1 MEWTQRL
8 RMRQLYLLVA
18 LYETRNVSHTAT
30 QMGVTQPGLSKW
42 LSELEEDLNVKL
54 FKRNSRGLTP
64 TEFCTALVSHARA
77 IIGELDRTQATIRLM
92 SIGASG
98 NLVVGTTPTVA
109 TGLVPKAAGYFR
121 KRFPDAYL
129 NIIENR
135 LDALLPQL
143 EEGRVD
149 LVITRTDQ
157 ARLDA
162 GVRCD
167 ILHPE
172 QIRVV
177 VGANHPLA
185 KKRKV
190 DWPDASQWY
199 TVGAATND
207 YSTGD
212 PVKYKSYVERYIAA
226 IAKDSAL
233 NQFQPPNVSS
243 SSLGY
248 DALMMVAETARKQ
261 GIDGTTPIAAAR
273 DKVRD
278 GINGYK
284 TFKGMN
290 EITLTDKGDG
300 SSRTGV
306 LQVDPAS
313 STWKFVKK

>member
-30 QMGVTQPGLSKW
+30 KMGVTQPGLSKW
-42 LSELEEDLNVKL
+42 LGELEEDLNVKL

-77 IIGELDRTQATIRLM
+77 IIGELDRAQATIRLM

-135 LDALLPQL
+135 LDTLLPQL

-167 ILHPE
+167 ILHAE

-190 DWPDASQWY
+190 DWPDVLRYPWIIPPKVSPLRRELEHELALAGQPSPRYRVETGSTLAIVTMLQDSDLVAPMSARLMHY
-199 TVGAATND
+199 FQGLKQVVPLPLPYLREGSVGVIRRRE
-207 YSTGD
+207 STES
-212 PVKYKSYVERYIAA
+212 PMLKA
-226 IAKDSAL
+226 
-233 NQFQPPNVSS
+233 F
-243 SSLGY
+243 
-248 DALMMVAETARKQ
+248 M
-261 GIDGTTPIAAAR
+261 DGLRLHA
-273 DKVRD
+273 
-278 GINGYK
+278 N
-284 TFKGMN
+284 
-290 EITLTDKGDG
+290 
-300 SSRTGV
+300 S
-306 LQVDPAS
+306 
-313 STWKFVKK
+313 

>member
-18 LYETRNVSHTAT
+18 LYESRNISHTAA
-30 QMGVTQPGLSKW
+30 QMGVTQPGLSKF
-42 LSELEEDLNVKL
+42 LGDLEEDLNVKL

-64 TEFCTALVSHARA
+64 TEFCTALVTHARA
-77 IIGELDRTQATIRLM
+77 IIGELDRTQATISLM

-109 TGLVPKAAGYFR
+109 TELVPLVAGYFR
-121 KRFPDAYL
+121 KKFPDAYL

-135 LDALLPQL
+135 LDTLLPQL

-157 ARLDA
+157 AQLGA

-167 ILHPE
+167 ILYPE

-190 DWPDASQWY
+190 DWPDVLRYPWIIPPKVSPLRRELEHELALAGQPAPRYRVETGSTLVIVTMLQDGDLIAPMSAKLMNY
-199 TVGAATND
+199 FQGLKQVVPLPLPYLREGSVGVIRRRE
-207 YSTGD
+207 STES
-212 PVKYKSYVERYIAA
+212 PLLKA
-226 IAKDSAL
+226 
-233 NQFQPPNVSS
+233 F
-243 SSLGY
+243 
-248 DALMMVAETARKQ
+248 M
-261 GIDGTTPIAAAR
+261 DGLR
-273 DKVRD
+273 RH
-278 GINGYK
+278 
-284 TFKGMN
+284 
-290 EITLTDKGDG
+290 
-300 SSRTGV
+300 TG
-306 LQVDPAS
+306 A
-313 STWKFVKK
+313 

>member
-18 LYETRNVSHTAT
+18 LHETRNVSRTAT

-64 TEFCTALVSHARA
+64 TEFCTALVVHARA
-77 IIGELDRTQATIRLM
+77 VIGELDRTQATIRLM

-129 NIIENR
+129 NIIESP

-143 EEGRVD
+143 QEGRVD

-167 ILHPE
+167 ILYPE

-190 DWPDASQWY
+190 DWPDVLRYPWIIPPKVSPLRRELEHELALAGQPSPRYRVETGSTLVIVTMLQDGDLVAPMSARLMHY
-199 TVGAATND
+199 FHGLKQVVPLALPYLREGSVGVIRRRETSESPMLKAFMDGLRTHA
-207 YSTGD
+207 GD
-212 PVKYKSYVERYIAA
+212 
-226 IAKDSAL
+226 
-233 NQFQPPNVSS
+233 
-243 SSLGY
+243 
-248 DALMMVAETARKQ
+248 
-261 GIDGTTPIAAAR
+261 
-273 DKVRD
+273 
-278 GINGYK
+278 
-284 TFKGMN
+284 
-290 EITLTDKGDG
+290 
-300 SSRTGV
+300 
-306 LQVDPAS
+306 
-313 STWKFVKK
+313 

>member
-18 LYETRNVSHTAT
+18 LFETRNMSHTAA

-64 TEFCTALVSHARA
+64 TEFCSALVVHARA
-77 IIGELDRTQATIRLM
+77 VIGELDRTQATIRLM
-92 SIGASG
+92 SSGASG
-98 NLVVGTTPTVA
+98 HLVVGTTPTVA
-109 TGLVPKAAGYFR
+109 TGLVPWAAGYFR

-135 LDALLPQL
+135 LDELLPQL
-143 EEGRVD
+143 QEGRVD

-177 VGANHPLA
+177 VGMQHPLA

-190 DWPDASQWY
+190 DWPDVLRYPWIIPPQVSPLRRELEHELALAGQPTPRYRVETGSTLVMVTMLQDSDLVAPMSARLVHY
-199 TVGAATND
+199 FQGLKQLVPLPLPYLREGSVGVIRRREATDSPMFKAFMEGLRLHAA
-207 YSTGD
+207 GD
-212 PVKYKSYVERYIAA
+212 E
-226 IAKDSAL
+226 L
-233 NQFQPPNVSS
+233 
-243 SSLGY
+243 
-248 DALMMVAETARKQ
+248 
-261 GIDGTTPIAAAR
+261 
-273 DKVRD
+273 
-278 GINGYK
+278 
-284 TFKGMN
+284 
-290 EITLTDKGDG
+290 
-300 SSRTGV
+300 
-306 LQVDPAS
+306 
-313 STWKFVKK
+313 

>member
-18 LYETRNVSHTAT
+18 LYETRNVSHTAM

-190 DWPDASQWY
+190 DWPDVLRYPWVIPPKVSPLRRELEHELALAGQPSPRYRVETGSTLVIVTMLQDGDLVAPMSARLMHY
-199 TVGAATND
+199 FQGLKQVVPLPLPYLREGSVGVIRRREAAESPMQKAFMD
-207 YSTGD
+207 GL
-212 PVKYKSYVERYIAA
+212 RMHAA
-226 IAKDSAL
+226 
-233 NQFQPPNVSS
+233 
-243 SSLGY
+243 G
-248 DALMMVAETARKQ
+248 
-261 GIDGTTPIAAAR
+261 
-273 DKVRD
+273 
-278 GINGYK
+278 
-284 TFKGMN
+284 
-290 EITLTDKGDG
+290 
-300 SSRTGV
+300 
-306 LQVDPAS
+306 
-313 STWKFVKK
+313 

>member
-18 LYETRNVSHTAT
+18 LFETRNMSHTAA

-64 TEFCTALVSHARA
+64 TEFCSALVVHARA
-77 IIGELDRTQATIRLM
+77 VIGELDRTQATIRLM

-109 TGLVPKAAGYFR
+109 TGLVPRAAAYFR

-135 LDALLPQL
+135 LDELLPQL
-143 EEGRVD
+143 QEGRVD

-167 ILHPE
+167 ILYPE

-177 VGANHPLA
+177 VGMQHPLA

-190 DWPDASQWY
+190 DWPDVLRYPWIIPPQVSPLRRELEHELALAGQPAPRYRVETGSTLVIVTMLQDSDLVAPMSARLMHYFQGLKQLVPLPLPYLREGSVGVIRRREATDSPMLKAFMEGLRLHAAS
-199 TVGAATND
+199 
-207 YSTGD
+207 
-212 PVKYKSYVERYIAA
+212 
-226 IAKDSAL
+226 
-233 NQFQPPNVSS
+233 
-243 SSLGY
+243 
-248 DALMMVAETARKQ
+248 
-261 GIDGTTPIAAAR
+261 
-273 DKVRD
+273 
-278 GINGYK
+278 
-284 TFKGMN
+284 
-290 EITLTDKGDG
+290 
-300 SSRTGV
+300 
-306 LQVDPAS
+306 VD
-313 STWKFVKK
+313 V

>member
-18 LYETRNVSHTAT
+18 LYETRNISHTAK

-157 ARLDA
+157 VHLDA

-177 VGANHPLA
+177 VGASHPLA
-185 KKRKV
+185 RKRKV
-190 DWPDASQWY
+190 DWPDVLRYPWIIPPKVSPLRRELEHELALAGQPSPRYRVETGSTLVLVTMLQDSDLVAPMSARLMHY
-199 TVGAATND
+199 FQGLKQVVPLPLPYLREGSVGVIRRREVTESPMLKAFMDGLKMHAA
-207 YSTGD
+207 G
-212 PVKYKSYVERYIAA
+212 
-226 IAKDSAL
+226 
-233 NQFQPPNVSS
+233 
-243 SSLGY
+243 
-248 DALMMVAETARKQ
+248 
-261 GIDGTTPIAAAR
+261 
-273 DKVRD
+273 
-278 GINGYK
+278 
-284 TFKGMN
+284 
-290 EITLTDKGDG
+290 
-300 SSRTGV
+300 
-306 LQVDPAS
+306 
-313 STWKFVKK
+313 

>member
-18 LYETRNVSHTAT
+18 LYETRNVSHTAS

-129 NIIENR
+129 NLIENR
-135 LDALLPQL
+135 LDTLLPQL

-162 GVRCD
+162 GMRCD
-167 ILHPE
+167 ILYPE
-172 QIRVV
+172 QIRII
-177 VGANHPLA
+177 VGASHPLA

-190 DWPDASQWY
+190 DWPDVMRYPWIIPPKVSPIRRELEHELALAGQPAPRYRVETGSTITIVSMLQDGDLVAPMSARLMHY
-199 TVGAATND
+199 FQGLKQVVPLPLPYLREGSVGVIRRREATE
-207 YSTGD
+207 S
-212 PVKYKSYVERYIAA
+212 PMLKAF
-226 IAKDSAL
+226 L
-233 NQFQPPNVSS
+233 
-243 SSLGY
+243 
-248 DALMMVAETARKQ
+248 
-261 GIDGTTPIAAAR
+261 DGLR
-273 DKVRD
+273 
-278 GINGYK
+278 
-284 TFKGMN
+284 MH
-290 EITLTDKGDG
+290 
-300 SSRTGV
+300 
-306 LQVDPAS
+306 AS
-313 STWKFVKK
+313 S

>member
-1 MEWTQRL
+1 MEWTHRL

-18 LYETRNVSHTAT
+18 LHETRNVSRTAAE
-30 QMGVTQPGLSKW
+30 MGVTQPGLSKW
-42 LSELEEDLNVKL
+42 LRELEEDLNVKL

-64 TEFCTALVSHARA
+64 TEFCSALVSHAKA

-109 TGLVPKAAGYFR
+109 SGLVPRAAGYFR

-135 LDALLPQL
+135 LDTLIPQL

-167 ILHPE
+167 ILYPE
-172 QIRVV
+172 QIRIV
-177 VGANHPLA
+177 VGTNHPLA

-190 DWPDASQWY
+190 DWPDVLRFPWIIPPQVSPLRRELEHELALAGQPAPRYRVETGSTLVIVAMLQDGDLVAPMSARLMQY
-199 TVGAATND
+199 FQGLKQVVALPLPYLREGSVGVIRRRATKE
-207 YSTGD
+207 T
-212 PVKYKSYVERYIAA
+212 P
-226 IAKDSAL
+226 
-233 NQFQPPNVSS
+233 
-243 SSLGY
+243 
-248 DALMMVAETARKQ
+248 MM
-261 GIDGTTPIAAAR
+261 
-273 DKVRD
+273 
-278 GINGYK
+278 K
-284 TFKGMN
+284 TFMEG
-290 EITLTDKGDG
+290 LRLH
-300 SSRTGV
+300 SS
-306 LQVDPAS
+306 P
-313 STWKFVKK
+313 

>member
-18 LYETRNVSHTAT
+18 LYETRNVSHTAL

-109 TGLVPKAAGYFR
+109 TGLVPRAAGYFR

-177 VGANHPLA
+177 VGTNHPLA

-190 DWPDASQWY
+190 DWPDVLRYPWIIPPKVSPLRRELEHELALAGQPSPRYRVETGSTLVIVTMLQDGDLVAPMSARLMQY
-199 TVGAATND
+199 FQGLKQVVPLPLPYLREGSVGVIRRRE
-207 YSTGD
+207 STESPMLKAFMEGL
-212 PVKYKSYVERYIAA
+212 R
-226 IAKDSAL
+226 L
-233 NQFQPPNVSS
+233 H
-243 SSLGY
+243 
-248 DALMMVAETARKQ
+248 
-261 GIDGTTPIAAAR
+261 
-273 DKVRD
+273 
-278 GINGYK
+278 
-284 TFKGMN
+284 
-290 EITLTDKGDG
+290 
-300 SSRTGV
+300 
-306 LQVDPAS
+306 AS
-313 STWKFVKK
+313 S

>member
-98 NLVVGTTPTVA
+98 NLVVGITPTVA

-157 ARLDA
+157 ARLDT

-167 ILHPE
+167 ILYPE

-177 VGANHPLA
+177 VSANHPLA
-185 KKRKV
+185 KQRKV
-190 DWPDASQWY
+190 DWPDVLRYPWIIPPKVSPLRRELEHELALAGQPSPRYRVETGSTLVIVTMLQDGDLVAPMSARLMHY
-199 TVGAATND
+199 FQGLKQVVPLPLPYLREGSVGVIRRRETTESPMLKAFMDGLRMQT
-207 YSTGD
+207 
-212 PVKYKSYVERYIAA
+212 
-226 IAKDSAL
+226 AL
-233 NQFQPPNVSS
+233 
-243 SSLGY
+243 
-248 DALMMVAETARKQ
+248 
-261 GIDGTTPIAAAR
+261 
-273 DKVRD
+273 
-278 GINGYK
+278 
-284 TFKGMN
+284 
-290 EITLTDKGDG
+290 
-300 SSRTGV
+300 
-306 LQVDPAS
+306 
-313 STWKFVKK
+313 